1 MNKRLALLPAA
12 VLTVAG
18 CVDSGNGSGST
29 EEREGVT
36 VRSATSNAFTHPL
49 PGLTEAQQDR
59 FFDGDVDFEA
69 QFVPA
74 ADGNRIN
81 PGLGPVFNAS
91 SCEACHP
98 RDGRAA
104 PPDDSPTGPT
114 AAAPLGD
121 DDTLFLRVS
130 VDNSEDEGPEPVP
143 GMGPQ
148 IQHRT
153 VDDTYPPDATVAVE
167 WKTRTVQYA
176 DGNIE
181 ELRWPEFSLSSLA
194 GARELEDSEYSED
207 DIAISPRLAP
217 PIFGRGLI
225 EAIPATTLRELADPN
240 DRDGDGISGR
250 VNEVRNLA
258 TGEME
263 VGRFGL
269 KANSATLLGQNA
281 GAYQQ
286 DMGVSNHLLPDDPV
300 PVANQDDGRR
310 DDPELGIDYATG
322 EVDEAEAKRILEDVT
337 FYVQTLAVPARR
349 NADDPRVL
357 RGEELFNS
365 AGCASCHVP
374 TLETGDHPD
383 GIAQLEAR
391 TIHPYSDFLLHDM
404 GEGLA
409 DGRGDWKAT
418 GREWR
423 TPPLWGIGLT
433 QTVNG
438 HQRYLHDGRA
448 DGLAEA
454 ILWHGGEAEDAREA
468 FRTMKKSDRGDLLAF
483 LRSL

>member
-18 CVDSGNGSGST
+18 CVDSGDGSGST

-49 PGLTEAQQDR
+49 PGLTAEQVER
-59 FFDGDVDFEA
+59 FDLGDADFEA
-69 QFVPA
+69 QFVA
-74 ADGNRIN
+74 AGNDTN
-81 PGLGPVFNAS
+81 PGLGPLFNAN

-98 RDGRAA
+98 GDGRAA
-104 PPDDSPTGPT
+104 PPDHPDAPSPYS
-114 AAAPLGD
+114 LGKG
-121 DDTLFLRVS
+121 DTLFLRIS
-130 VDNSEDEGPEPVP
+130 TGNSAADGPEPVS
-143 GMGPQ
+143 GMGTQ
-148 IQHRT
+148 LQHRATGSYQPEAT
-153 VDDTYPPDATVAVE
+153 VDVTWESKTVTYG
-167 WKTRTVQYA
+167 
-176 DGNIE
+176 DGTTE
-181 ELRWPEFSLSSLA
+181 ELRWPEFTI
-194 GARELEDSEYSED
+194 REPVDPDTPDPST
-207 DIAISPRLAP
+207 IQVSPRLAP
-217 PIFGRGLI
+217 PVFGRGLI
-225 EAIPATTLRELADPN
+225 EAIPATTLHDLADAE

-286 DMGVSNHLLPDDPV
+286 DMGVTNHLLREDASSGQV
-300 PVANQDDGRR
+300 QDDGRA
-310 DDPELGIDYATG
+310 DDPELGADYPSGTPN
-322 EVDEAEAKRILEDVT
+322 EAEAKRILEDVT

-349 NADDPRVL
+349 NADDPQVL

-383 GIAQLEAR
+383 GIAQLEDR

-409 DGRGDWKAT
+409 DSRGDWKAT
-418 GREWR
+418 GSEWR

-454 ILWHGGEAEDAREA
+454 VLWHGGEAEDARNA
-468 FRTMKKSDRGDLLAF
+468 FKNMPESDREDLLAF